1 MARGFRFLLL
11 VILTFPPL
19 NRAMG
24 EAIYLDHY
32 LGPLD
37 PYLEAPDITD
47 IYINRPNEIW
57 VERLGGIAERITLKD
72 FDALILE
79 RLSRQIAAQSAQGIS
94 REHPLLSASLP
105 DGSRVQIAMPPATR
119 GNIAIAI
126 RKYVVHDLAIDDYE
140 EAGAFDG
147 LHQSHVSL
155 PVQQTLA
162 AYHAEGDFAGLL
174 KFAVRERC
182 NIFVSG
188 GTSSGKTTFLNAL
201 LKEVDIAER
210 LILIEDT
217 PELKVAHQNMVGMIA
232 SRSALGEAAVSM
244 EDLLNASLRM
254 RPDRI
259 ILGELRG
266 PEAFTFLRAVNTSHP
281 GSMTTIHADSPAR
294 AIEQLVLLVLESGT
308 HLDRDSIAHYV
319 RSSIDV
325 YVQLGRFKGR
335 RVVTA
340 IELRS

>member
-1 MARGFRFLLL
+1 
-11 VILTFPPL
+11 
-19 NRAMG
+19 MG

-37 PYLEAPDITD
+37 PYLEATDITD

-57 VERLGGIAERITLKD
+57 VERLGGAAERIEVKHL
-72 FDALILE
+72 DAIILE
-79 RLSRQIAAQSAQGIS
+79 RLARQIAAQSAQGIS

-126 RKYVVHDLAIDDYE
+126 RKYVVQDLGIDDYAD
-140 EAGAFDG
+140 AGAFDG
-147 LHQSHVSL
+147 LRRKDDRKT
-155 PVQQTLA
+155 VQQKLA
-162 AYHAEGDFAGLL
+162 TYYAEGDFSGLL
-174 KFAVRERC
+174 KCAVRERC

-201 LKEVDIAER
+201 LKEVDPTER

-217 PELKVAHQNMVGMIA
+217 PELKVVQENSVGMLA
-232 SRSALGEAAVSM
+232 SRSALGEAMVSM

-266 PEAFTFLRAVNTSHP
+266 PEAFTFLRAINTGHP
-281 GSMTTIHADSPAR
+281 GSMTTIHADSPER
-294 AIEQLVLLVLESGT
+294 AVEQLVLLVLESGT
-308 HLDRDSIAHYV
+308 HLDRHSIVHYV

-325 YVQLGRFKGR
+325 YVQLGRAVGR
-335 RVVTA
+335 RVITD